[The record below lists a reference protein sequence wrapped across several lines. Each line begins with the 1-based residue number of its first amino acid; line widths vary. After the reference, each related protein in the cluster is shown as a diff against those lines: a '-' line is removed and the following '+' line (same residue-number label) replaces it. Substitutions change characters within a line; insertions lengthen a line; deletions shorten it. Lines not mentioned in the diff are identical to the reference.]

1 MKMKNSEVLTRC
13 STLAEIIRKGEKYP
27 VKFSFALVK
36 NLKALQAAGA
46 DLEEARNALLDCYNV
61 KDADGK
67 PAYTTSGK
75 IEIAE
80 GCEGEWKK
88 SMQELLDIEVEVPV
102 HPVSVSVLDGLAISA
117 DTLYNC
123 DFMLTE

>member
-13 STLAEIIRKGEKYP
+13 STLAGIIRKGEKYP

-67 PAYTTSGK
+67 PAYKTSGK

-117 DTLYNC
+117 DMLYGC